1 MISEKTISISDFNY
15 YINIKNNVFARR
27 MKNRTIE
34 IMAPAGS
41 WQSLQAAI
49 QGGANSVYFGIE
61 QLNMRAKSSNNF
73 TLKDLVEIAELCN
86 KKNIK
91 SYITLNTIIYDHD
104 LILMKKIV
112 DTAKQTG
119 ITAIIASD
127 QAVISYAS
135 SINMEVHISTQTN
148 ITNIETIRFFAQFAE
163 VVILSRELSLLQIK
177 EIIKEI
183 EKQQIK
189 GPSGNLLQ
197 IEIFV
202 HGALCMAV
210 SGKCYMSL
218 HTTNSSANRGACIQN
233 CRKTYTVTDKE
244 DGHQF
249 DIDNEYIM
257 SSKDLCTIGFLDQV
271 LDSGINILK
280 IEGRGRSPEYVKKTT
295 QSYRE
300 AADAYLKGTYN
311 KEKVK
316 GWIEILETVY
326 NRGFWDGYYLG
337 QKMGEWTGIHG
348 SKASKKK
355 IYLGKAKNYF
365 TKIRVAEFDLET
377 EQLKE
382 GDNILIIGRTT
393 GIIETVAGE
402 IRLNDKLVKSVKKGD
417 NFSMRLEH
425 IVRPSDKLYKIVN
438 TK

>member
-1 MISEKTISISDFNY
+1 
-15 YINIKNNVFARR
+15 

-41 WQSLQAAI
+41 WQSLQSAI
-49 QGGANSVYFGIE
+49 QGRANSVYFGIE

-73 TLKDLVEIAELCN
+73 TLKDLVEIADLCN
-86 KKNIK
+86 KNNIK
-91 SYITLNTIIYDHD
+91 TYITLNTIIYDHD

-127 QAVISYAS
+127 QAVISYAA
-135 SINMEVHISTQTN
+135 SINMQVHISTQTN
-148 ITNIETIRFFAQFAE
+148 ITNIEAIRFFAQFAE

-177 EIIKEI
+177 EITKEI

-189 GPSGNLLQ
+189 GPSGNLVQ

-257 SSKDLCTIGFLDQV
+257 SPKDLCTIEFLDQV

-280 IEGRGRSPEYVKKTT
+280 IEGRGRSPEYVKTTT

-300 AADAYLKGTYN
+300 AADAYLEGTYN
-311 KEKVK
+311 KEKVR
-316 GWIEILETVY
+316 GWINKLETVY
-326 NRGFWDGYYLG
+326 NRGFWNGYYLG
-337 QKMGEWTGIHG
+337 QKLGEWTGIHG

-365 TKIRVAEFDLET
+365 RKIQVAEFNLET
-377 EQLKE
+377 QQLKE
-382 GDNILIIGRTT
+382 GDNILITGRAT

-402 IRLNDKLVKSVKKGD
+402 IRLNDKQVKSVKKGD
-417 NFSMRLEH
+417 NFSMRLDY

-438 TK
+438 SK

>member
-1 MISEKTISISDFNY
+1 
-15 YINIKNNVFARR
+15 

-49 QGGANSVYFGIE
+49 QGGANSIYFGIE
-61 QLNMRAKSSNNF
+61 QLNMRARSSNNF
-73 TLKDLVEIAELCN
+73 TLKDLIEIAELCN

-91 SYITLNTIIYDHD
+91 TYITLNTIIYDHD

-112 DTAKQTG
+112 DTAKQAG

-127 QAVISYAS
+127 QAAISYVAS
-135 SINMEVHISTQTN
+135 VNMEVHISTQTN
-148 ITNIETIRFFAQFAE
+148 VTNLETIRFFANFAD
-163 VVILSRELSLLQIK
+163 VVILSRELSLFQIK
-177 EIIKEI
+177 EITKEI

-189 GPSGNLLQ
+189 GPSGNLIK
-197 IEIFV
+197 IEVFA

-218 HTTNSSANRGACIQN
+218 HTANSSANRGACIQN

-257 SSKDLCTIGFLDQV
+257 SPKDLCTIGFLDQV
-271 LDSGINILK
+271 LDSGSSILK
-280 IEGRGRSPEYVKKTT
+280 IEGRGRSPEYVKTTT
-295 QSYRE
+295 QCYRE
-300 AADAYLKGTYN
+300 AADAYLVGTYS
-311 KEKVK
+311 KKKVE
-316 GWIEILETVY
+316 GWMNRLKAVY

-348 SKASKKK
+348 SKSTKKK
-355 IYLGKAKNYF
+355 IYLGKAKKYF
-365 TKIRVAEFDLET
+365 KKIQIAEFDLEAQ
-377 EQLKE
+377 QLIE

-393 GIIETVAGE
+393 GIIETVVGE
-402 IRLNDKLVKSVKKGD
+402 MRINDKQVKGVKKGD
-417 NFSMRLEH
+417 NFSMKLDST
-425 IVRPSDKLYKIVN
+425 VRPNDKLYKVVTN
-438 TK
+438 R

>member
-1 MISEKTISISDFNY
+1 
-15 YINIKNNVFARR
+15 

-73 TLKDLVEIAELCN
+73 TLKDLVEIAEFCN
-86 KKNIK
+86 NKNIK
-91 SYITLNTIIYDHD
+91 TYITLNTIIYDHD

-112 DTAKQTG
+112 DKAKQTG

-127 QAVISYAS
+127 QAVISYAT
-135 SINMEVHISTQTN
+135 SIDMEVHISTQAN
-148 ITNIETIRFFAQFAE
+148 ITNIETIHFFAQFAE

-177 EIIKEI
+177 EITKEI
-183 EKQQIK
+183 EKRQIK
-189 GPSGNLLQ
+189 GPSGNLVQ

-218 HTTNSSANRGACIQN
+218 HTANSSANRGACIQN

-257 SSKDLCTIGFLDQV
+257 SPKDLCTIGFLDQV

-280 IEGRGRSPEYVKKTT
+280 IEGRGRSPEYVKTVT
-295 QSYRE
+295 QIYRE
-300 AADAYLKGTYN
+300 AADAYLDETYN
-311 KEKVK
+311 NEKVK
-316 GWIEILETVY
+316 GWIKKLETVY

-337 QKMGEWTGIHG
+337 QKLGEWTRIHG

-355 IYLGKAKNYF
+355 IYLGKAK
-365 TKIRVAEFDLET
+365 
-377 EQLKE
+377 
-382 GDNILIIGRTT
+382 
-393 GIIETVAGE
+393 
-402 IRLNDKLVKSVKKGD
+402 KLFHK
-417 NFSMRLEH
+417 
-425 IVRPSDKLYKIVN
+425 N
-438 TK
+438 TSSRI

>member
-1 MISEKTISISDFNY
+1 
-15 YINIKNNVFARR
+15 

-49 QGGANSVYFGIE
+49 QGGANSIYFGIE
-61 QLNMRAKSSNNF
+61 QLNMRARSSNNF

-91 SYITLNTIIYDHD
+91 TYITLNTIIYDHD

-112 DTAKQTG
+112 DTAKQAN

-127 QAVISYAS
+127 QAVIGYAAS
-135 SINMEVHISTQTN
+135 VNMEVHISTQTN
-148 ITNIETIRFFAQFAE
+148 VTNLETIRFFSHFAD
-163 VVILSRELSLLQIK
+163 VVILSRELSLLQVK
-177 EIIKEI
+177 EITKEI
-183 EKQQIK
+183 ERQQIK
-189 GPSGNLLQ
+189 GPSGNLIK

-257 SSKDLCTIGFLDQV
+257 SPKDLCTIGFLDQV
-271 LDSGINILK
+271 LDSGSSILK
-280 IEGRGRSPEYVKKTT
+280 IEGRGRSPEYVKTTT
-295 QSYRE
+295 QCYRE
-300 AADAYLKGTYN
+300 AADAYLEGTYN
-311 KEKVK
+311 KEKIK
-316 GWIEILETVY
+316 GWMSRLTTVY

-337 QKMGEWTGIHG
+337 QKIGEWTGAHG
-348 SKASKKK
+348 SKATKKK
-355 IYLGKAKNYF
+355 IYLGKAKKYF
-365 TKIRVAEFDLET
+365 TKIQVAEFDLEA
-377 EQLKE
+377 QHLKE
-382 GDNILIIGRTT
+382 GDNILIAGKTT
-393 GIIETVAGE
+393 GIIETIVTE
-402 IRLNDKLVKSVKKGD
+402 IRINDKQVKGVKKGD
-417 NFSMRLEH
+417 NFSIKLNH
-425 IVRPSDKLYKIVN
+425 KVRPSDKLYKVIN
-438 TK
+438 N

>member
-1 MISEKTISISDFNY
+1 
-15 YINIKNNVFARR
+15 

-61 QLNMRAKSSNNF
+61 QLNMRARSSNNF

-91 SYITLNTIIYDHD
+91 TYITLNTIIYDHD

-112 DTAKQTG
+112 DTAKQAN

-127 QAVISYAS
+127 QAVIGYAAS
-135 SINMEVHISTQTN
+135 VNMEVHISTQTN
-148 ITNIETIRFFAQFAE
+148 VTNLETIRFFSHFAD
-163 VVILSRELSLLQIK
+163 VVILSRELSLLQVK
-177 EIIKEI
+177 EITKEI
-183 EKQQIK
+183 ERQQIK
-189 GPSGNLLQ
+189 GPSGNLIK

-257 SSKDLCTIGFLDQV
+257 SPKDLCTIGFLDQV
-271 LDSGINILK
+271 LDSGSSILK
-280 IEGRGRSPEYVKKTT
+280 IEGRGRSPEYVKTTT
-295 QSYRE
+295 QCYRE
-300 AADAYLKGTYN
+300 AADAYLEGTYN

-316 GWIEILETVY
+316 GWMSRLTTVY

-337 QKMGEWTGIHG
+337 QKIGEWTGAHG
-348 SKASKKK
+348 SKATKKK
-355 IYLGKAKNYF
+355 IYLGKAKKYF
-365 TKIRVAEFDLET
+365 TKIQVAEFDLEA
-377 EQLKE
+377 QHLRE
-382 GDNILIIGRTT
+382 GDNILIAGKTT
-393 GIIETVAGE
+393 GIIETIVAE
-402 IRLNDKLVKSVKKGD
+402 IRINDKQVKGVKKGD
-417 NFSMRLEH
+417 NFSIKLNH
-425 IVRPSDKLYKIVN
+425 KVRPSDKLYKVIN
-438 TK
+438 N

>member
-1 MISEKTISISDFNY
+1 
-15 YINIKNNVFARR
+15 
-27 MKNRTIE
+27 
-34 IMAPAGS
+34 MAPAGS

-61 QLNMRAKSSNNF
+61 QLNMRARSSNNF

-91 SYITLNTIIYDHD
+91 TYITLNTIIYDHD

-112 DTAKQTG
+112 DTAKQAN

-127 QAVISYAS
+127 QAVIGYAAS
-135 SINMEVHISTQTN
+135 VNMEVHISTQTN
-148 ITNIETIRFFAQFAE
+148 VTNLETIRFFSHFAD
-163 VVILSRELSLLQIK
+163 VVILSRELSLLQVK
-177 EIIKEI
+177 EITKEI

-189 GPSGNLLQ
+189 GPSGNLIK

-257 SSKDLCTIGFLDQV
+257 SPKDLCTIGFLDQV
-271 LDSGINILK
+271 LDSGSSILK
-280 IEGRGRSPEYVKKTT
+280 IEGRGRSPEYVKTTT
-295 QSYRE
+295 QCYRE
-300 AADAYLKGTYN
+300 AADAYLEGTYN
-311 KEKVK
+311 KEKIK
-316 GWIEILETVY
+316 GWMSRLTTVY

-337 QKMGEWTGIHG
+337 QKIGEWTGAHG
-348 SKASKKK
+348 SKATKKK
-355 IYLGKAKNYF
+355 IYLGKAKKYF
-365 TKIRVAEFDLET
+365 TKIQVAEFDLEA
-377 EQLKE
+377 QHLKE
-382 GDNILIIGRTT
+382 GDNILIAGKTT
-393 GIIETVAGE
+393 GIIETIVAE
-402 IRLNDKLVKSVKKGD
+402 IRINDKQVQGVKKGD
-417 NFSMRLEH
+417 NFSIKLNH
-425 IVRPSDKLYKIVN
+425 KVRPSDKLYKVIN
-438 TK
+438 N

>member
-1 MISEKTISISDFNY
+1 
-15 YINIKNNVFARR
+15 

-61 QLNMRAKSSNNF
+61 QLNMRARSSNNF

-91 SYITLNTIIYDHD
+91 TYITLNTIIYDHD

-112 DTAKQTG
+112 DTAKQAN

-127 QAVISYAS
+127 QAVIGYAAS
-135 SINMEVHISTQTN
+135 VNMEVHISTQTN
-148 ITNIETIRFFAQFAE
+148 VTNLETIRFFSHFAD
-163 VVILSRELSLLQIK
+163 VVILSRELSLLQVK
-177 EIIKEI
+177 EITKEI

-189 GPSGNLLQ
+189 GPSGNLIK

-257 SSKDLCTIGFLDQV
+257 SPKDLCTIGFLDQV
-271 LDSGINILK
+271 LDSGSSILK
-280 IEGRGRSPEYVKKTT
+280 IEGRGRSPEYVKTTT
-295 QSYRE
+295 QCYRE
-300 AADAYLKGTYN
+300 AADAYLEGTYN
-311 KEKVK
+311 KEKIK
-316 GWIEILETVY
+316 GWMSRLTTVY

-337 QKMGEWTGIHG
+337 QKIGEWTGAHG
-348 SKASKKK
+348 SKATKKK
-355 IYLGKAKNYF
+355 IYLGKAKKYF
-365 TKIRVAEFDLET
+365 TKIQVAEFDLEA
-377 EQLKE
+377 QHLKE
-382 GDNILIIGRTT
+382 GDNILIAGKTT
-393 GIIETVAGE
+393 GIIETIVAE
-402 IRLNDKLVKSVKKGD
+402 IRINDKQVQGVKKGD
-417 NFSMRLEH
+417 NFSIKLNH
-425 IVRPSDKLYKIVN
+425 KVRPSDKLYKVIN
-438 TK
+438 N

>member
-1 MISEKTISISDFNY
+1 MTDT
-15 YINIKNNVFARR
+15 
-27 MKNRTIE
+27 TIE

-41 WQSLQAAI
+41 WISLQAAI

-73 TLKDLVEIAELCN
+73 TLKDLTEISKLCN

-91 SYITLNTIIYDHD
+91 TYITLNTIIYDHD

-127 QAVISYAS
+127 QAVISYAA
-135 SINMEVHISTQTN
+135 SIDMEVHISTQTN
-148 ITNIETIRFFAQFAE
+148 ITNIETVRFFAHFAD

-177 EIIKEI
+177 EITKEI
-183 EKQQIK
+183 KKQQIK
-189 GPSGNLLQ
+189 GPSGNLVQ

-202 HGALCMAV
+202 HGALCVAV

-249 DIDNEYIM
+249 EIDNEYIM
-257 SSKDLCTIGFLDQV
+257 SPKDLCTIGFLDQL
-271 LDSGINILK
+271 LDSGITILK
-280 IEGRGRSPEYVKKTT
+280 IEGRGRSPEYVKTTT

-300 AADAYLKGTYN
+300 AANAYLEGTYN

-316 GWIEILETVY
+316 KWIKKLETVY

-337 QKMGEWTGIHG
+337 QKLGEWTGAHG
-348 SKASKKK
+348 SKATKKK

-365 TKIRVAEFDLET
+365 TKIQVAEFDLET
-377 EQLKE
+377 QQLKE
-382 GDNILIIGRTT
+382 GDNILITGRTT
-393 GIIETVAGE
+393 GVIETVAGE
-402 IRLNDKLVKSVKKGD
+402 IRFNDKQVKSVKKGD
-417 NFSMRLEH
+417 LFSMKLCH
-425 IVRPSDKLYKIVN
+425 TVRPSDKLYKIVN
-438 TK
+438 SK

>member
-1 MISEKTISISDFNY
+1 
-15 YINIKNNVFARR
+15 

-61 QLNMRAKSSNNF
+61 QLNMRARSSNNF

-91 SYITLNTIIYDHD
+91 TYITLNTIIYDHD

-112 DTAKQTG
+112 DTAKQAN

-127 QAVISYAS
+127 QAVIGYAAS
-135 SINMEVHISTQTN
+135 VNMEVHISTQTN
-148 ITNIETIRFFAQFAE
+148 VTNLETIRFFSHFAD
-163 VVILSRELSLLQIK
+163 VVILSRELSLLQVK
-177 EIIKEI
+177 EITKEI

-189 GPSGNLLQ
+189 GPSGNLIK

-257 SSKDLCTIGFLDQV
+257 SPKDLCTIGFLDQV
-271 LDSGINILK
+271 LDSGSSILK
-280 IEGRGRSPEYVKKTT
+280 IEGRGRSPEYVKTTT
-295 QSYRE
+295 QCYRE
-300 AADAYLKGTYN
+300 AADAYLEGTYN

-316 GWIEILETVY
+316 GWMSRLTTVY

-337 QKMGEWTGIHG
+337 QKIGEWTGAHG
-348 SKASKKK
+348 SKATKKK
-355 IYLGKAKNYF
+355 IYLGKAKKYF
-365 TKIRVAEFDLET
+365 TKIQVAEFDLEA
-377 EQLKE
+377 QHLKE
-382 GDNILIIGRTT
+382 GDNILIAGKTT
-393 GIIETVAGE
+393 GIIETIVAE
-402 IRLNDKLVKSVKKGD
+402 IRINDKQVKGVKKGD
-417 NFSMRLEH
+417 NFSIKLNH
-425 IVRPSDKLYKIVN
+425 KVRPSDKLYKVIN
-438 TK
+438 N

>member
-1 MISEKTISISDFNY
+1 
-15 YINIKNNVFARR
+15 
-27 MKNRTIE
+27 MKNKTIE
-34 IMAPAGS
+34 IMSPAGS
-41 WQSLQAAI
+41 WESLQAAI

-86 KKNIK
+86 KNNIK
-91 SYITLNTIIYDHD
+91 TYITLNTIIYDHD

-127 QAVISYAS
+127 QAVISYAA

-148 ITNIETIRFFAQFAE
+148 ITNIEAIRFFAQFAE

-177 EIIKEI
+177 EITKEI

-189 GPSGNLLQ
+189 GPSGNLVQ
-197 IEIFV
+197 IEIFI

-218 HTTNSSANRGACIQN
+218 HTANSSANRGACIQN

-257 SSKDLCTIGFLDQV
+257 SPKDLCTIGFLDQV
-271 LDSGINILK
+271 LDSGTNILK
-280 IEGRGRSPEYVKKTT
+280 IEGRGRSPEYVKTTT

-300 AADAYLKGTYN
+300 AADAYLEGKYN

-316 GWIEILETVY
+316 GWINKLESVY

-337 QKMGEWTGIHG
+337 QKLGEWTGIHG
-348 SKASKKK
+348 SKATKKK

-365 TKIRVAEFDLET
+365 TQIRVAEFDLET
-377 EQLKE
+377 QNLQK
-382 GDNILIIGRTT
+382 GDSILITGRTT
-393 GIIETVAGE
+393 GVVEAVADE
-402 IRLNDKLVKSVKKGD
+402 IRLNNKQVKEVKKGD
-417 NFSMRLEH
+417 NFSMKLNYK
-425 IVRPSDKLYKIVN
+425 VQPNDKLYKVL
-438 TK
+438 KSQ

>member
-1 MISEKTISISDFNY
+1 
-15 YINIKNNVFARR
+15 
-27 MKNRTIE
+27 
-34 IMAPAGS
+34 MAPAGS

-61 QLNMRAKSSNNF
+61 QLNMRARSSNNF

-91 SYITLNTIIYDHD
+91 TYITLNTIIYDHD

-112 DTAKQTG
+112 DTAKQAN

-127 QAVISYAS
+127 QAVIGYAAS
-135 SINMEVHISTQTN
+135 VNMEVHISTQTN
-148 ITNIETIRFFAQFAE
+148 ITNLETIRFFSHFAD
-163 VVILSRELSLLQIK
+163 VVILSRELSLLQVK
-177 EIIKEI
+177 EITKEI

-189 GPSGNLLQ
+189 GPSGNLIK

-257 SSKDLCTIGFLDQV
+257 SPKDLCTIGFLNQV
-271 LDSGINILK
+271 LDSGPNILK
-280 IEGRGRSPEYVKKTT
+280 IEGRGRSPEYVKTTT
-295 QSYRE
+295 QCYRE
-300 AADAYLKGTYN
+300 AADSYLNGSYTKD
-311 KEKVK
+311 KIE
-316 GWIEILETVY
+316 GWITKLKTVY

-337 QKMGEWTGIHG
+337 QKLGEWTKTHG
-348 SKASKKK
+348 SKATKKK
-355 IYLGKAKNYF
+355 IYLGKAKKYF
-365 TKIRVAEFDLET
+365 TNLQVAEFNIESFN
-377 EQLKE
+377 LKK
-382 GDNILIIGRTT
+382 GDNILITGTTT
-393 GIIETVAGE
+393 GVIETIVDE
-402 IRLNDKLVKSVKKGD
+402 MRNNDKLVTDVKKGD
-417 NFSMRLEH
+417 NFSMKLDYF
-425 IVRPSDKLYKIVN
+425 IRPNDRLYKVVN
-438 TK
+438 AK

>member
-1 MISEKTISISDFNY
+1 
-15 YINIKNNVFARR
+15 

-49 QGGANSVYFGIE
+49 QGGANSIYFGIE
-61 QLNMRAKSSNNF
+61 QLNMRARSSNNF

-91 SYITLNTIIYDHD
+91 TYITLNTIIYDHD

-112 DTAKQTG
+112 DTAKQAN

-127 QAVISYAS
+127 QAVIGYAAS
-135 SINMEVHISTQTN
+135 VNMEVHISTQTN
-148 ITNIETIRFFAQFAE
+148 VTNLETIRFFSHFAD
-163 VVILSRELSLLQIK
+163 VVILSRELSLLQVK
-177 EIIKEI
+177 EITKEI
-183 EKQQIK
+183 ERQQIK
-189 GPSGNLLQ
+189 GPSGNLIK

-257 SSKDLCTIGFLDQV
+257 SPKDLCTIGFLDQV
-271 LDSGINILK
+271 LDSGSSILK
-280 IEGRGRSPEYVKKTT
+280 IEGRGRSPEYVKTTT
-295 QSYRE
+295 QCYRE
-300 AADAYLKGTYN
+300 AADAYLEGTYN
-311 KEKVK
+311 KEKIK
-316 GWIEILETVY
+316 GWMSRLTTVY

-337 QKMGEWTGIHG
+337 QKIGEWTGAHG
-348 SKASKKK
+348 SKATKKK
-355 IYLGKAKNYF
+355 IYLGKAKKYF
-365 TKIRVAEFDLET
+365 TKIQVAEFDLEA
-377 EQLKE
+377 QHLKE
-382 GDNILIIGRTT
+382 GDNILIAGKTT
-393 GIIETVAGE
+393 GIIETIVAE
-402 IRLNDKLVKSVKKGD
+402 IRINDKQVKGVKKGD
-417 NFSMRLEH
+417 NFSIKLNH
-425 IVRPSDKLYKIVN
+425 KVRPSDKLYKVIN
-438 TK
+438 N

>member
-1 MISEKTISISDFNY
+1 
-15 YINIKNNVFARR
+15 
-27 MKNRTIE
+27 MKNREIE

-61 QLNMRAKSSNNF
+61 QLNMRAKSSINF

-91 SYITLNTIIYDHD
+91 TYITLNTIIYDHD
-104 LILMKKIV
+104 LMLMKKIV

-127 QAVISYAS
+127 QAVISYAA
-135 SINMEVHISTQTN
+135 SINMEVHISTQVN
-148 ITNIETIRFFAQFAE
+148 ITNIETIRFFSQFAE

-177 EIIKEI
+177 EITKEI

-189 GPSGNLLQ
+189 GPSGNLVQ

-210 SGKCYMSL
+210 SGKCYLSL
-218 HTTNSSANRGACIQN
+218 HTSNSSANRGACIQN

-257 SSKDLCTIGFLDQV
+257 SPKDLCTIGFLDQV

-280 IEGRGRSPEYVKKTT
+280 IEGRGRSPEYVKTTT

-300 AADAYLKGTYN
+300 AADAYLEGTYN

-316 GWIEILETVY
+316 GWINKLETVY

-365 TKIRVAEFDLET
+365 TKIQVAEFDLET
-377 EQLKE
+377 QQLKE
-382 GDNILIIGRTT
+382 GDNILITGRTT
-393 GIIETVAGE
+393 GIIESVVGE
-402 IRLNDKLVKSVKKGD
+402 IRLNNKQVKSVKKGD
-417 NFSMRLEH
+417 NFSMKLVH
-425 IVRPSDKLYKIVN
+425 TVRPSDKLYKIVN
-438 TK
+438 SK

>member
-1 MISEKTISISDFNY
+1 
-15 YINIKNNVFARR
+15 
-27 MKNRTIE
+27 
-34 IMAPAGS
+34 
-41 WQSLQAAI
+41 
-49 QGGANSVYFGIE
+49 
-61 QLNMRAKSSNNF
+61 MRAKSSNNF

-91 SYITLNTIIYDHD
+91 TYITLNTIIYDHD

-127 QAVISYAS
+127 QAVISYAA

-148 ITNIETIRFFAQFAE
+148 VTNIEAIRFFAQFAE
-163 VVILSRELSLLQIK
+163 AVILSRELSLLQIK
-177 EIIKEI
+177 EITKEI

-189 GPSGNLLQ
+189 GPSGNLVQ

-257 SSKDLCTIGFLDQV
+257 SPKDLCTIGFLDQV
-271 LDSGINILK
+271 LDSGISILK
-280 IEGRGRSPEYVKKTT
+280 IEGRGRSPEYVKTTT

-300 AADAYLKGTYN
+300 AADAYLEGTYN
-311 KEKVK
+311 NERVKE
-316 GWIEILETVY
+316 WIDKLETVY

-337 QKMGEWTGIHG
+337 QKLGEWTRIHG

-355 IYLGKAKNYF
+355 IYIGKAKNYF
-365 TKIRVAEFDLET
+365 TKIQVAEFNLET
-377 EQLKE
+377 QQLKE
-382 GDNILIIGRTT
+382 GDNIIITGRTT

-402 IRLNDKLVKSVKKGD
+402 IRLNDKQVKSVKKGD
-417 NFSMRLEH
+417 NFSMRLDYV
-425 IVRPSDKLYKIVN
+425 VRSSDKLYKIVN
-438 TK
+438 SK

>member
-1 MISEKTISISDFNY
+1 MYCAILNASINT
-15 YINIKNNVFARR
+15 V
-27 MKNRTIE
+27 KNRTIE

-61 QLNMRAKSSNNF
+61 QLNMRARSSNNF

-91 SYITLNTIIYDHD
+91 TYITLNTIIYDHD

-112 DTAKQTG
+112 DTAKQAN

-127 QAVISYAS
+127 QAVIGYAAS
-135 SINMEVHISTQTN
+135 VNMEVHISTQTN
-148 ITNIETIRFFAQFAE
+148 VTNLETIRFFSHFAD
-163 VVILSRELSLLQIK
+163 VVILSRELSLLQVK
-177 EIIKEI
+177 EITKEI
-183 EKQQIK
+183 ERQQIK
-189 GPSGNLLQ
+189 GPSGNLIK

-257 SSKDLCTIGFLDQV
+257 SPKDLCTIGFLDQV
-271 LDSGINILK
+271 LDSGSSILK
-280 IEGRGRSPEYVKKTT
+280 IEGRGRSPEYVKTTT
-295 QSYRE
+295 QCYRE
-300 AADAYLKGTYN
+300 AADAYLEGTYN
-311 KEKVK
+311 KEKIK
-316 GWIEILETVY
+316 GWMSRLTTVY

-337 QKMGEWTGIHG
+337 QKIGEWTGAHG
-348 SKASKKK
+348 SKATKKK
-355 IYLGKAKNYF
+355 IYLGKAKKYF
-365 TKIRVAEFDLET
+365 TKIQVAEFDLEA
-377 EQLKE
+377 QHLKE
-382 GDNILIIGRTT
+382 GDNILIAGKTT
-393 GIIETVAGE
+393 GIIETIVAE
-402 IRLNDKLVKSVKKGD
+402 IRINDKQVQGVKKGD
-417 NFSMRLEH
+417 NFSIKLNH
-425 IVRPSDKLYKIVN
+425 KVRPSDKLYKVIN
-438 TK
+438 N